1 MLTPHAVVGKIL
13 LWFLH
18 SFSCVLV
25 LFLKFFGFRVSQCDG
40 VSNFVIEKYDSA
52 LKEALAESEKLKK
65 TVVSKS
71 RLLRRRK
78 AEWQEEFERMAE
90 KRDRAVARRK
100 AQKKRADAAEEELS
114 VARSTVEALELR
126 KANLMEEIGAKAAE
140 HKKELDRLRDSRIYE
155 VTKER
160 ERVETEMI
168 AKSNKHFGNLREWWT
183 RCGPFDTA
191 RLLQSQAFGTKSC
204 LEALKAGGRDIH
216 QETIDMFAAREK
228 QFEEEALKVDPGEIP
243 EADLVLSPLRL
254 ESQFVDM
261 RAFVGLD
268 PHGSNVRLIDP
279 RTAGVLQS
287 PADRPGTSAAPS
299 HSVGDDSSKTGAPAI
314 DSRAVDGG
322 VKSLGNQ
329 DGSNVLEISD
339 SSVSDSED
347 GQGREP
353 DKADAGEEVD
363 GARSGEIIRDQA
375 NPSESQLE
383 VRGEEAIARV
393 ESVDADQPVRSTLPE
408 PSLDNDAVAQEQAR
422 DPEE

>member
-1 MLTPHAVVGKIL
+1 
-13 LWFLH
+13 
-18 SFSCVLV
+18 
-25 LFLKFFGFRVSQCDG
+25 
-40 VSNFVIEKYDSA
+40 
-52 LKEALAESEKLKK
+52 
-65 TVVSKS
+65 
-71 RLLRRRK
+71 
-78 AEWQEEFERMAE
+78 MAE

-100 AQKKRADAAEEELS
+100 AQKKRADTAEEEVS
-114 VARSTVEALELR
+114 VARSTIEALELR

-140 HKKELDRLRDSRIYE
+140 HKKELDRLRDSRMYE

-160 ERVETEMI
+160 VRVETEMI

-204 LEALKAGGRDIH
+204 LEAVKADGRDIP
-216 QETIDMFAAREK
+216 QEAIDMFAAREK
-228 QFEEEALKVDPGEIP
+228 QFEEEALKLDPGEIP
-243 EADLVLSPLRL
+243 EADLVLSPLCL

-299 HSVGDDSSKTGAPAI
+299 HSVGDDSSKTGATAT
-314 DSRAVDGG
+314 DSRAVEGG
-322 VKSLGNQ
+322 AKSAGNQ

-339 SSVSDSED
+339 SSVSDLED

-353 DKADAGEEVD
+353 DKADAGE
-363 GARSGEIIRDQA
+363 
-375 NPSESQLE
+375 
-383 VRGEEAIARV
+383 
-393 ESVDADQPVRSTLPE
+393 
-408 PSLDNDAVAQEQAR
+408 
-422 DPEE
+422 